1 LAGLARLLSVVPLLA
16 GIAGAAQALDLTVP
30 GDAELTREEQSA
42 AESYLLPTGPYADG
56 QIPSVEVEGLVT
68 RQAWRIEGEGLTTL
82 KLLTP
87 LRDQL
92 REAGYEILFDCADRE
107 CGGFDFRFNTSVLP
121 APDMFVDLFDFRFL
135 SARKTEGVA
144 AEYVTCL
151 VSLTGETGYLQLV
164 TVGSGEAPTI
174 ELGEIGAVTPATP
187 PQPVEAAELVERLL
201 GQGHVVLSDLEF
213 ESGSAALSEGP
224 YESLAALAA
233 FLNAN
238 PARRIALVGH
248 TDTVGGLDPNVAL
261 SRRRAASVLERLV
274 SGYDVPRAQM
284 ESNGM
289 GYLSPVA
296 PNTTEAGRE
305 ANRRVE
311 AVLLSTE

>member
-1 LAGLARLLSVVPLLA
+1 M
-16 GIAGAAQALDLTVP
+16 AAALDLSVP

-42 AESYLLPTGPYADG
+42 ADTYLVPTGPHAEG
-56 QIPSVEVEGLVT
+56 QIPSIKAEGTIT

-82 KLLTP
+82 TLLRP
-87 LRDQL
+87 MREQL
-92 REAGYEILFDCADRE
+92 VQAGYEILFDCADAA
-107 CGGFDFRFNTSVLP
+107 CGGFDFRFNISVLP

-135 SARKTEGVA
+135 SAARKDGSAT
-144 AEYVTCL
+144 EYVTLLASVTDQTGYVQL
-151 VSLTGETGYLQLV
+151 VSAGG
-164 TVGSGEAPTI
+164 GEAPTI
-174 ELGEIGAVTPATP
+174 EIGEISEIPASGATVP
-187 PQPVEAAELVERLL
+187 PQGAGAAELVEQLL
-201 GQGHVVLSDLEF
+201 SRGHVILSDLEF
-213 ESGSAALSEGP
+213 DSGSATLAEGP
-224 YESLAALAA
+224 YETLTVLAEY
-233 FLNAN
+233 LNAN
-238 PARRIALVGH
+238 ASRRIALVGH

-274 SGYDVPRAQM
+274 SRYDVPPAQM

>member
-1 LAGLARLLSVVPLLA
+1 M
-16 GIAGAAQALDLTVP
+16 AQALDLTVP
-30 GDAELTREEQSA
+30 GDADLTREEQSA
-42 AESYLLPTGPYADG
+42 AESYLLPTGPFADG
-56 QIPSVEVEGLVT
+56 QVPSIDVEGIVT
-68 RQAWRIEGEGLTTL
+68 RQAWRIEGEELTTL

-92 REAGYEILFDCADRE
+92 QEAGYEILFDCADTE
-107 CGGFDFRFNTSVLP
+107 CGGFDFRFNVSVLP

-135 SARKTEGVA
+135 SARRKDGVA

-164 TVGSGEAPTI
+164 TVGGGQAPTV
-174 ELGEIGAVTPATP
+174 EIGDIGTLTPATP
-187 PQPVEAAELVERLL
+187 PQPVETAKLVERLV

-213 ESGSAALSEGP
+213 DSGSAALAEGP
-224 YESLAALAA
+224 YGSLAALAA
-233 FLNAN
+233 FLNADS
-238 PARRIALVGH
+238 ARRIALVGH

-274 SGYDVPRAQM
+274 SRYEVPRAQM

-311 AVLLSTE
+311 AVLLNAE

>member
-1 LAGLARLLSVVPLLA
+1 M
-16 GIAGAAQALDLTVP
+16 AQALDLTVP
-30 GDAELTREEQSA
+30 GDADLTREEQSA
-42 AESYLLPTGPYADG
+42 AESYLLPTGPYAEG
-56 QIPSVEVEGLVT
+56 QVPSIDVEGLVT

-92 REAGYEILFDCADRE
+92 QEAGYEILFDCADRA

-135 SARKTEGVA
+135 SARREKGASTQ
-144 AEYVTCL
+144 YVTCL

-164 TVGSGEAPTI
+164 IVGGGEAPKVEI
-174 ELGEIGAVTPATP
+174 GEIDTVTPATP
-187 PQPVEAAELVERLL
+187 PQPVEAAKLVEQLL

-213 ESGSAALSEGP
+213 ESGSASLSEGP
-224 YESLAALAA
+224 YDSLAALAG
-233 FLNAN
+233 FLNGDA
-238 PARRIALVGH
+238 ARRIALVGH

-274 SGYDVPRAQM
+274 SRYEVPRAQM

-311 AVLLSTE
+311 AVLLNAE

>member
-1 LAGLARLLSVVPLLA
+1 M
-16 GIAGAAQALDLTVP
+16 AQALDLTVP
-30 GDAELTREEQSA
+30 GDADLTREEQSA
-42 AESYLLPTGPYADG
+42 ADSYLLPTGPYSDG
-56 QIPSVEVEGLVT
+56 QVPSIDVEGLVT
-68 RQAWRIEGEGLTTL
+68 RQSWRIEGEGLTTL

-107 CGGFDFRFNTSVLP
+107 CGGFDFRFNISVLP

-135 SARKTEGVA
+135 SARRKDGPAV
-144 AEYVTCL
+144 EYVTCL

-164 TVGSGEAPTI
+164 IVGDGQAPTV
-174 ELGEIGAVTPATP
+174 EIGDIGTLSPVAP
-187 PQPVEAAELVERLL
+187 PQPVEAAKLIEQLM
-201 GQGHVVLSDLEF
+201 GQGHVVLPDLEF
-213 ESGSAALSEGP
+213 DSGSAALAEGP
-224 YESLAALAA
+224 YDSLAALAA
-233 FLNAN
+233 FLNGNA
-238 PARRIALVGH
+238 ARRIALVGH

-274 SGYDVPRAQM
+274 SRYEVPRAQM

-311 AVLLSTE
+311 AVLLSAE

>member
-1 LAGLARLLSVVPLLA
+1 MAGQAR
-16 GIAGAAQALDLTVP
+16 ALDLTLPFSAQLTTRVVTAPDSHALATAPFAAGRLPVLDLEGQVERQVFRFP
-30 GDAELTREEQSA
+30 G
-42 AESYLLPTGPYADG
+42 
-56 QIPSVEVEGLVT
+56 
-68 RQAWRIEGEGLTTL
+68 QALTTL
-82 KLLTP
+82 QLLTP

-92 REAGYEILFDCADRE
+92 GAAGYEILFECEAAA
-107 CGGFDFRFNTSVLP
+107 CGGFDFRFNVSVLP

-135 SARKTEGVA
+135 SARRKDGAA

-164 TVGSGEAPTI
+164 TVGGGQAPRV
-174 ELGEIGAVTPATP
+174 EIGDIGTLTPATP
-187 PQPVEAAELVERLL
+187 PQPVEAAKLVEQLV

-213 ESGSAALSEGP
+213 DSGSAALAEGP
-224 YESLAALAA
+224 YGSLAALAA
-233 FLNAN
+233 FLNADS
-238 PARRIALVGH
+238 ARRIALVGH

-274 SGYDVPRAQM
+274 SRYEVPRAQM

-311 AVLLSTE
+311 AVLLNAE